1 MARDAKLGFT
11 FTNSALSGSSLA
23 ISGAAA
29 SPATASTGTVSLAG
43 MGALA
48 GTGAVPEWGK
58 GLSNALNVG
67 GFRNM
72 MADRAQFI
80 AGGDATAIASDPA
93 INGNMGAEWYLRAV
107 VSQTSLSVGAGSSI
121 LIVVEAASD
130 NGSGAAGTDWTPI
143 SAGVAITTAFT
154 GNRLISAQLTDTTK
168 PWLRLAVQ
176 VLQGGTASTGSI
188 TISNAALTLGRDT
201 ATHAL
206 TL

>member
-1 MARDAKLGFT
+1 MARDAKLVFT
-11 FTNSALSGSSLA
+11 FTNGSLSGSSLA

-29 SPATASTGTVSLAG
+29 SPGTAPTGTVSLAG

-58 GLSNALNVG
+58 GTSNALNVG
-67 GFRNM
+67 GFRNI
-72 MADRAQFI
+72 A
-80 AGGDATAIASDPA
+80 AGGDASAIASDPA

-154 GNRLISAQLTDTTK
+154 GNRLISAQLTDTAK
-168 PWLRLAVQ
+168 PWLRLSVQ